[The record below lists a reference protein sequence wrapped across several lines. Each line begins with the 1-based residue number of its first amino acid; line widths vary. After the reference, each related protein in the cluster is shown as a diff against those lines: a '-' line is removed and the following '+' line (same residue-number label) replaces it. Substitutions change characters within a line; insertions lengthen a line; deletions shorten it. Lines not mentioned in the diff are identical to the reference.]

1 MKTLI
6 KIDETKKLK
15 HLNNVYNQLGF
26 MAQSMIPMVDAMMET
41 TTPKFALKKACND
54 IIRECEKMTFEHHK
68 NFEDYG
74 KVEANDG
81 KSHESLDIYQITSVA
96 YDEAVNFF
104 TTRSPNEVVSI
115 MELIRRLEK
124 DGVNLM
130 DIGVNYEPM
139 KI

>member
-6 KIDETKKLK
+6 KIDETQRLK
-15 HLNNVYNQLGF
+15 RLNNAYNKVGF
-26 MAQSMIPMVDAMMET
+26 IAQSLIPIIDELIET
-41 TTPKFALKKACND
+41 TSPKFAFKKACKD
-54 IIRECEKMTFEHHK
+54 LLHESEKMTKEHYK
-68 NFEDYG
+68 NFEEFG
-74 KVEANDG
+74 KVESNEG
-81 KSHESLDIYQITSVA
+81 KAHESLDIYQITSLA
-96 YDEAVNFF
+96 YDSAVEFF